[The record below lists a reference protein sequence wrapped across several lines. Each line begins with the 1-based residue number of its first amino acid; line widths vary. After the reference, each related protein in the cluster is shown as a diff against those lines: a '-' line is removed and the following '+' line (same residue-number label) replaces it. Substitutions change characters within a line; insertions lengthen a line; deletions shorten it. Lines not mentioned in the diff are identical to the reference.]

1 MAEVM
6 EFLKSIPYLTEMPSK
21 NMWVDYD
28 DEANVLYISFR
39 KPQHAD
45 DSSIDDDIIYHYSE
59 KELVGITILN
69 AKKTDVVSGV

>member
-21 NMWVDYD
+21 SMWVDYD

-45 DSSIDDDIIYHYSE
+45 DSKIDDDIIYHYSG
-59 KELVGITILN
+59 KELVGITIVN
-69 AKKTDVVSGV
+69 AKKK